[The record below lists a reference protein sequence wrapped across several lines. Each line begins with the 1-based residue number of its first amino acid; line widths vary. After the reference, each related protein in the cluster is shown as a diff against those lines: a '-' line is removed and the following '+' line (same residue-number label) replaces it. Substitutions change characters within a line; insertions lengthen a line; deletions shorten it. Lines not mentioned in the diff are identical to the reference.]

1 MLFSAIYFLI
11 LVVDAFIRENAY
23 QLLAL
28 IALGILNIVQIA
40 VYGAEAAPK
49 EGGGTLV
56 VICIAAILQTAIVA
70 LTPRAYAG
78 FGWRMFSKMAA
89 DARLRSAEER
99 RRNAQKLD
107 WFSALVKLDI
117 QLLTSCFIVAG
128 INGINPGGK
137 SIADLISVAASAFV
151 CLGAWLGLCHRAVM
165 MERSSLALVS
175 DATFPAAHLFTAV
188 IVVLAISNRSK
199 LTQAHGFVYIVLYSV
214 LFIICHSAVWF
225 DARMLSKKFGTLM
238 VNNRRTNS
246 GNNLKNMLS
255 PGQDHHHHH
264 HHNNNNNTNAH
275 GNGGKSGDTHH
286 HHNNNHGLPE
296 ELEPLLKGAWLKK
309 RSAITGGGGYLSAVA
324 ASAAVASPRGL
335 WNRVPSTPSSSS
347 LMPSAVYNND
357 NKGASSTCMGW
368 LIGTKMKNRS
378 ADNTD
383 NNNNGTGG
391 IRNRKKRQAG
401 SSHWRFFQLSHDGST
416 LRWDWEKYIL
426 LLHVDGITCR
436 DDNLTI
442 TLSLTLDPDLILE
455 FPDTNL
461 YSSWRRGLLL
471 LLKLLSSPDGLKRQP
486 SAPEEVI
493 LKIENNEHHG
503 VVDGS
508 TGDAVGLGTGLA
520 EMPPLSLPSSSLMRQ
535 HSALCTPRANSN
547 QQISSPS
554 KRLLRGL
561 SIGTSRACGS
571 GVVDADQLAAA
582 AEYARRALILQSASS
597 SSITSGSL
605 MIKNNDKDGDNCT
618 KSIARRNTSD
628 NHNYSSAAPMRINI
642 DVRAGVGVGGMSRH
656 FTLKGE
662 EEEEEGVC
670 PLSVRRSQTVP
681 NMLNTADGSVTT
693 ADSVARFLSRPSN
706 ETIDSITSG
715 LFNTTNND
723 LGDNNSG
730 LTIACPRQSG
740 EHSSP
745 PSQLL
750 EPAYSFGVWAPGS
763 NVLPPPTPLSPTA
776 NCTATTAITDSS
788 RLMMIP
794 NNNNNNNNNNGR
806 TAAPSSP
813 VHVLPPSPWR
823 RPPHRQTSSQNSF
836 LHLHAIE
843 FGNGPGSLEG
853 SPTKSGMYHCQQQMQ
868 RRTESTPNVF
878 SPPSISGNS
887 NNTLVNNGVLLQMD
901 SIASIISC
909 SSGSPHQHPTYFS
922 QHRHQ
927 QGGVGNHP
935 SMGAMVYDDD
945 DQMMMMT
952 SSSEPGFNVT
962 TAPPSPGQMAREW
975 RHHQRALVAPT
986 FAGNGNIV
994 GSRNGGGGGSG
1005 GGNRAFPPAAMHGM
1019 LPILAGQNS
1028 SFSQQQQLQQ
1038 EHPLLAARNNNNNS
1052 DATRDGGSSS
1062 TTDTSFTAT
1071 TTTSGWPSP
1080 ARTPISVVQGWALSA
1095 SIESIP
1101 WNQLQLGRLLGEG
1114 AEGPVHA
1121 AWYKETP
1128 VAVKRIASLVEVE
1141 MNLHAGHHDNVVGLR
1156 GVSQK
1161 GNAIHIVMEL
1171 CPRGTLDLLLHGS
1184 SPGEGGGGGGGG
1196 QIDPSKLLP
1205 IVRSI
1210 ARGMFHLH
1218 TKKPAI
1224 LHRDLKPGNLF
1235 IGHGFIVKIGDF
1247 GMARYIDNPSSMVV
1261 AVLGNG
1267 GGSGGEAN
1275 MELHAHGNN
1284 MDGLENLMIASSSS
1298 SASPLTLGVIG
1309 TAAYCAPEIILGGGE
1324 DASGGST
1331 PTAATASDHHH
1342 QTHSQNNSMSD
1353 YRGGNQPLTSTATTP
1368 PVVGKGMKKSISMLN
1383 LQSRPY
1389 DPERILK
1396 ADVYSFGVTLWELL
1410 SRRRPHADM
1419 THFQIQT
1426 QWMLDP
1432 DLMKLPPVPLPA
1444 SSSSSGNNNICGG
1457 GGGGSEARVTA
1468 GQAHVMAVLAELV
1481 EICTAFDPDDRPSFR
1496 EILQELRRAANEMGA
1511 GGSPVKA

>member
-28 IALGILNIVQIA
+28 IALGVLNIVQIA

-56 VICIAAILQTAIVA
+56 VICIAATLQTAIVA

-128 INGINPGGK
+128 INGINPGGA
-137 SIADLISVAASAFV
+137 SVAALIAVAASAFV
-151 CLGAWLGLCHRAVM
+151 CLGAWLGLCHRAVI
-165 MERSSLALVS
+165 MERPSLALVS

-188 IVVLAISNRSK
+188 IVALAIGNRSQ

-214 LFIICHSAVWF
+214 LYIICHSAVWF

-238 VNNRRTNS
+238 VNDKRTHS
-246 GNNLKNMLS
+246 GNNLKMLLPS
-255 PGQDHHHHH
+255 QD
-264 HHNNNNNTNAH
+264 HHNNNNNNNNAH
-275 GNGGKSGDTHH
+275 GKGGKSGDTHH
-286 HHNNNHGLPE
+286 HHQNNSNNDHGLPE

-324 ASAAVASPRGL
+324 ASAAVTSPRGL
-335 WNRVPSTPSSSS
+335 WGRVPSSSTS
-347 LMPSAVYNND
+347 LMPSAVNNND
-357 NKGASSTCMGW
+357 KEGASSRCMGW
-368 LIGTKMKNRS
+368 LIGTKVNNRS
-378 ADNTD
+378 ANNTD
-383 NNNNGTGG
+383 SNNSGTVG
-391 IRNRKKRQAG
+391 IRNRKKRQGG
-401 SSHWRFFQLSHDGST
+401 SPHWRFFQLSHDGST

-455 FPDTNL
+455 FPDKNL
-461 YSSWRRGLLL
+461 YVSWRKGLLL

-493 LKIENNEHHG
+493 LKIENNEHRG
-503 VVDGS
+503 VVDG
-508 TGDAVGLGTGLA
+508 TGGAVGLGTGLA
-520 EMPPLSLPSSSLMRQ
+520 EMPPLSLPSSSLK
-535 HSALCTPRANSN
+535 HSALCTPRANSK
-547 QQISSPS
+547 QVCSPS

-582 AEYARRALILQSASS
+582 AEYARGALILQSTSS
-597 SSITSGSL
+597 SSIMGGSL
-605 MIKNNDKDGDNCT
+605 VNKNSDKNNANST

-628 NHNYSSAAPMRINI
+628 NHNYSSAAPMQINI
-642 DVRAGVGVGGMSRH
+642 DVRAGVGGMSRH
-656 FTLKGE
+656 FTLKE
-662 EEEEEGVC
+662 EEEEEEVH

-681 NMLNTADGSVTT
+681 NMLNTADGSATT
-693 ADSVARFLSRPSN
+693 ADSVASTDRC
-706 ETIDSITSG
+706 
-715 LFNTTNND
+715 
-723 LGDNNSG
+723 DNNSR

-745 PSQLL
+745 PSPLL
-750 EPAYSFGVWAPGS
+750 EPAYSFGVWAPGF
-763 NVLPPPTPLSPTA
+763 NVPLPPSSSSPAANMANTNNSTA
-776 NCTATTAITDSS
+776 ASC
-788 RLMMIP
+788 LMIMP
-794 NNNNNNNNNNGR
+794 NINNGR
-806 TAAPSSP
+806 TTAPSSP
-813 VHVLPPSPWR
+813 VHVPPASPWR
-823 RPPHRQTSSQNSF
+823 RPPHRQNSSQNSF

-853 SPTKSGMYHCQQQMQ
+853 SPTKSGMYHCQQQQME
-868 RRTESTPNVF
+868 RRTDSTPSVF
-878 SPPSISGNS
+878 SPPNTIGNG
-887 NNTLVNNGVLLQMD
+887 NNNNVVNNEVLLQMD
-901 SIASIISC
+901 SMPSIICS

-922 QHRHQ
+922 QHPHQ
-927 QGGVGNHP
+927 LGGVGNYP
-935 SMGAMVYDDD
+935 SVGTMVHDDD
-945 DQMMMMT
+945 DQIMMMMT
-952 SSSEPGFNVT
+952 SSSEPGSNV
-962 TAPPSPGQMAREW
+962 TAPPPPSPRQMAREW

-994 GSRNGGGGGSG
+994 GSRNGGGGGG

-1019 LPILAGQNS
+1019 LPTILARQNS

-1038 EHPLLAARNNNNNS
+1038 EHPLLAARNNNNNNS
-1052 DATRDGGSSS
+1052 DGTRDGGSCS

-1196 QIDPSKLLP
+1196 QIDPGKLLP

-1247 GMARYIDNPSSMVV
+1247 GMARYIDTSSSM
-1261 AVLGNG
+1261 AAAALDHG

-1275 MELHAHGNN
+1275 MDLHAHDNT
-1284 MDGLENLMIASSSS
+1284 MDGLENLMIASSS
-1298 SASPLTLGVIG
+1298 ASPLTVGVIG

-1331 PTAATASDHHH
+1331 PTAVTASDHHNH
-1342 QTHSQNNSMSD
+1342 QTHSQNDGMSD
-1353 YRGGNQPLTSTATTP
+1353 YRGGNKLVSSTTTTA

-1426 QWMLDP
+1426 QWILDP

-1444 SSSSSGNNNICGG
+1444 SSGKNKNNSGAG

-1468 GQAHVMAVLAELV
+1468 GQAHVMAVLAGLV